1 MRNKYDLRF
10 MKRASYIMYS
20 ISAQQQQLTSGNPNQ
35 KSVVDQIG
43 QLKYMNK
50 QSEQEILDD
59 LLTIMKKLGL
69 WVSTEDLRVLI

>member
-1 MRNKYDLRF
+1 MRKKYDARF

-35 KSVVDQIG
+35 KPVVDQIG

>member
-1 MRNKYDLRF
+1 MWKKYDARF

-43 QLKYMNK
+43 LLKNMNK

-59 LLTIMKKLGL
+59 LLNIMKKLGL
-69 WVSTEDLRVLI
+69 WVSTEDLKILV